1 MFINIILWPPD
12 FKQKFKEKL
21 HESNQQAVLYFC
33 QAIQDYVQ
41 LENQS
46 PILRQAQ
53 KKSVHKLNKEARTLL
68 QFLKS
73 EGDLLNPIISEQPNR
88 FTNAEKFI
96 DYNQSLIGKAD
107 RIYELLP
114 DRFDRRYQSGLP
126 PISPE
131 FKIILEIL
139 ESGCTTITRV
149 NGKLRAIIIDERTA
163 QPEEISE
170 DYWEK
175 LMQAIEQWQPNDTG
189 SFHLHALLDVAV
201 TANEI
206 KWASQQAKKLLY
218 ESTSD
223 DPLTNLSTK

>member
-1 MFINIILWPPD
+1 VDRSAVIFIGLIVAMFINIILWPPD

-41 LENQS
+41 LESQP

-73 EGDLLNPIISEQPNR
+73 EGDLLNPITSEQPNR

-96 DYNQSLIGKAD
+96 DYNQSLLGKAD

-114 DRFDRRYQSGLP
+114 DRFDRQYQSGLP
-126 PISPE
+126 PIIPE
-131 FKIILEIL
+131 FKIILN
-139 ESGCTTITRV
+139 T
-149 NGKLRAIIIDERTA
+149 GKWL
-163 QPEEISE
+163 
-170 DYWEK
+170 YNYNK
-175 LMQAIEQWQPNDTG
+175 
-189 SFHLHALLDVAV
+189 
-201 TANEI
+201 
-206 KWASQQAKKLLY
+206 SQREA
-218 ESTSD
+218 TSYYYR
-223 DPLTNLSTK
+223 